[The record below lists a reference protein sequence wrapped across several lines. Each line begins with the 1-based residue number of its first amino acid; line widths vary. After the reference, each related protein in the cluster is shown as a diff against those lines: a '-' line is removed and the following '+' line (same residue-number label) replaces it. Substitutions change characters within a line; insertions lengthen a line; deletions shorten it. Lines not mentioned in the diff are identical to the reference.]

1 MSSQKLPLRVG
12 VGVIILNNKNKVFVG
27 KRKDNPVNKWQMP
40 QGGVDVGEN
49 FITAMK
55 RELFEETGIKYQEFP
70 ILNWQFSQEYEI
82 YKHWRYRYPP
92 SVSSNTEHVFS
103 VELPKK
109 ITVKI
114 APKEHRDF
122 KWVPIEDAIKMV
134 FSDTNAQALKKL
146 NAKKWAKG

>member
-1 MSSQKLPLRVG
+1 MIKKKYKIPVSSL
-12 VGVIILNNKNKVFVG
+12 IIVHTIDMEILLLH
-27 KRKDNPVNKWQMP
+27 RQDKDGYWQSIT
-40 QGGVDVGEN
+40 GSLEEN
-49 FITAMK
+49 ESPIEAAK

-122 KWVPIEDAIKMV
+122 KWVSIEDAIKMV

>member
-1 MSSQKLPLRVG
+1 ME
-12 VGVIILNNKNKVFVG
+12 ILLLH
-27 KRKDNPVNKWQMP
+27 RQDKDGYWQSIT
-40 QGGVDVGEN
+40 GSLEEN
-49 FITAMK
+49 ESPIEAAK

-122 KWVPIEDAIKMV
+122 KWVSIEDAIKMV

>member
-1 MSSQKLPLRVG
+1 MIKKKYKIPVSSL
-12 VGVIILNNKNKVFVG
+12 IIVHTIDMEILLLH
-27 KRKDNPVNKWQMP
+27 RQDKDGYWQSIT
-40 QGGVDVGEN
+40 GSLEEN
-49 FITAMK
+49 ESPIEAAK

-92 SVSSNTEHVFS
+92 SVSYNTEHVFS

>member
-1 MSSQKLPLRVG
+1 MIKKKYKIPVSSL
-12 VGVIILNNKNKVFVG
+12 IIVHTIDMEILLLH
-27 KRKDNPVNKWQMP
+27 RQDKDGYWQSIT
-40 QGGVDVGEN
+40 GSLEEN
-49 FITAMK
+49 ESPIEAAK